1 MKTFI
6 KYLSIFFSPILYK
19 QIIAAIRLFIHGNV
33 YGLMNLGAK
42 GKGVVI
48 LPSANL
54 ANANNIFLG
63 NYTTVNR
70 SVYLWAGK
78 NSKIIIGDYSGLSPG
93 TFVISSNHGIKANQ
107 QFKLQEHEEADV
119 IIGRDVWVGA
129 YSIILPGVHIGDGAI
144 IAAGSVVTKEVK
156 PYTIVAGVPAKKIG
170 ERK

>member
-1 MKTFI
+1 MNTFI
-6 KYLSIFFSPILYK
+6 KYIRIIFSSILYK
-19 QIIAAIRLFIHGNV
+19 QIITAIRLFIHGNV

-42 GKGVVI
+42 GKGVVV
-48 LPSANL
+48 LPSAKL

-63 NYTTVNR
+63 NHTTINR

-107 QFKLQEHEEADV
+107 KFKVQENNEADV
-119 IIGRDVWVGA
+119 VIGKDVWVGA

-144 IAAGSVVTKEVK
+144 IAAGSVVNKEVK
-156 PYTIVAGVPAKKIG
+156 PYTIVGGVPAKQIG